1 MYPGIGLETPPLSES
16 LPEVELPASY
26 DYAGIYLMQRC
37 HLACEYCITEHNDS
51 RFLTSPTGGDRLS
64 VDQWVAGLD
73 RLRLTD
79 GIPITLQG
87 GEPFLY
93 KGILDLVDRIRHP
106 VDILTALPPSVTVE
120 RFRAMRR
127 PEALRRDAPY
137 PNIRVSYHPGQN
149 RIEDL
154 ISRVLEI
161 QEVVSI
167 GIYIVDHPNNAAE
180 RDRARRLCE
189 EAGVFFKTKEFL
201 GYHDGVS
208 YGEYRYPDATVGRVT
223 RPEVW
228 CRNTVLIVH
237 PTGTIFHCHSDLY
250 HRRGDL
256 AVGHILDRNLSIPN
270 RYRSCQS
277 YGLCSEC
284 DVKVKT
290 NHHQVYGY
298 TSADIQFEET
308 KERSC

>member
-1 MYPGIGLETPPLSES
+1 MHPGVGLETPRIGEGLSEVV
-16 LPEVELPASY
+16 LPPSY

-51 RFLTSPTGGDRLS
+51 RFLSSPAGSERLS

-73 RLRLTD
+73 RLRLND
-79 GIPITLQG
+79 GIPVTFQG

-93 KGILDLVDRIRHP
+93 KGILEIVDRIQHP
-106 VDILTALPPSVTVE
+106 VDILTALPPGVTAD

-127 PEALRRDAPY
+127 PEALRRNAPY

-154 ISRVLEI
+154 IERVLEI

-167 GIYIVDHPNNAAE
+167 GIYIVDHPDNTAE
-180 RDRARRLCE
+180 RERARLLCE
-189 EAGVFFKTKEFL
+189 KAGVFFKTKEFL
-201 GYHDGVS
+201 GYHEGVL
-208 YGEYRYPDATVGRVT
+208 YGEYRYPGATVGRVV

-237 PTGTIFHCHSDLY
+237 SNGTIFHCHSDLY
-250 HRRGDL
+250 HRREDL
-256 AVGHILDRNLSIPN
+256 AVGHILDHDLSIPD
-270 RYRSCQS
+270 RHRICQF

-290 NHHQVYGY
+290 NHHQVFGY
-298 TSADIQFEET
+298 TSADIRFENPE
-308 KERSC
+308 